1 MLAYLLRQL
10 TGGVVRLFL
19 AAFVTYTALMYT
31 PAGPPYVIM
40 HPPRFASE
48 GHVELTIERFEL
60 DKPWPLNFLA
70 YLYDP
75 GETTEVVFGKTYPKG
90 IQVQLFGLGTSG
102 SGILTGDFGR
112 SLVIAKQVPVADM
125 YGRGFDLLFAV
136 LLGMVL
142 TFGYVAIVQRL
153 RPRDSHAMTLD
164 FADAMRA

>member
-1 MLAYLLRQL
+1 MLGHLLRQL

-19 AAFVTYTALMYT
+19 AAFVTYTVLMYT
-31 PAGPPYVIM
+31 PAGSRDVVI

-48 GHVELTIERFEL
+48 GYVALTIERFEL

-70 YLYDP
+70 YLYEP

-90 IQVQLFGLGTSG
+90 MQVQLFGVGISG

-112 SLVIAKQVPVADM
+112 SLVIAKHVPVTDM
-125 YGRGFDLLFAV
+125 YGSGFDLLFAV

-142 TFGYVAIVQRL
+142 TFGYVATVQRL
-153 RPRDSHAMTLD
+153 RLRASHATPLD
-164 FADAMRA
+164 FADIMRA